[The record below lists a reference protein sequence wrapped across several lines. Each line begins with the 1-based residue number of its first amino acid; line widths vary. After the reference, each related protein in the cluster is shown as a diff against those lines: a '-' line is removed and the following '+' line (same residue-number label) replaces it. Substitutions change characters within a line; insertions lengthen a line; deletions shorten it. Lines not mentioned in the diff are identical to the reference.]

1 MATPM
6 RKTQNEI
13 ANIMISTAL
22 RSFRVVADLACVV
35 RSRCGGSCMHNLAV
49 SEQGWLSSVSP
60 HHDSAA
66 LSSLVPDVA
75 TFRVAG
81 RESPMVRL
89 KLSLSRSFA
98 LALSLDPV
106 H

>member
-1 MATPM
+1 M
-6 RKTQNEI
+6 
-13 ANIMISTAL
+13 
-22 RSFRVVADLACVV
+22 ADLACVV